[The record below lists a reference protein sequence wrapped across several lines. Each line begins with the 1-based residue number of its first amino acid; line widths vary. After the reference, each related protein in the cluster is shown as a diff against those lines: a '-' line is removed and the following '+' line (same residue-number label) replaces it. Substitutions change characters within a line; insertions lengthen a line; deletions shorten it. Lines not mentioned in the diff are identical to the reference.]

1 MVSHLTSESYAC
13 SITDYDTDTVILTGG
28 DPTYNR
34 VERYGHSGL
43 VETLPEFNQ
52 GRWAHG
58 CSSYSKDGKKVFQTF
73 LILEIILDI
82 KKYLVVGG
90 YDGSEYLSSTE
101 IFTPGTDSSW
111 TKVSPLSRTF
121 SFAGSVNLNNRIY
134 LFGDYSSILEIVF

>member
-1 MVSHLTSESYAC
+1 M
-13 SITDYDTDTVILTGG
+13 
-28 DPTYNR
+28 
-34 VERYGHSGL
+34 
-43 VETLPEFNQ
+43 ETLPGLNE
-52 GRWAHG
+52 RRYAHG
-58 CSSYSKDGKKVFQTF
+58 CGSYIKDGKKVFLTF
-73 LILEIILDI
+73 LIFWIILGL